1 MASQFTTAARIK
13 AHVGIPAGVT
23 QHDARIGY
31 AVDAVDS
38 ILLPLLG
45 LDPITGSVTQQ
56 WYSDRIDIEGPDEDR
71 VGLAHYPLVAG
82 SIAAVTNDGTALA
95 TTDWYTRDKV
105 GEVVLT
111 GDGSFFAE
119 GKQKVVVTYQA
130 GYPSVPG
137 ALSLAGDA
145 IGAWV
150 FNQLPKAGFESERI
164 GEVGYSARG
173 NGGGMDESD
182 LPPMIR
188 RLIAGYRR
196 TGTR

>member
-1 MASQFTTAARIK
+1 MASQFTTTARIK

-23 QHDARIGY
+23 QHDTRIGY

-45 LDPITGSVTQQ
+45 LDPISGSVTQQ
-56 WYSDRIDIEGPDEDR
+56 WYSDYIDVDEPNEDR
-71 VGLAHYPLVAG
+71 VALSHYPVVTG
-82 SIAAVTNDGTALA
+82 SIAGVTDDGTLLVV
-95 TTDWYTRDKV
+95 TDWYSRDKI

-111 GDGSFFAE
+111 GDGAFFTE
-119 GKQKVVVTYQA
+119 GKRKVVVTYQA
-130 GYPSVPG
+130 GYASVPG

-150 FNQLPKAGFESERI
+150 FNQLPKAGFDSESV
-164 GEVGYSARG
+164 GEYGYSARG
-173 NGGGMDESD
+173 SASASDGD
-182 LPPMIR
+182 LPPLIR

>member
-1 MASQFTTAARIK
+1 MASQFTTPARVK
-13 AHVGIPAGVT
+13 AHLSIPAGVT

-31 AVDAVDS
+31 AVDSVDS

-45 LDPITGSVTQQ
+45 LDPISGSVTQQ
-56 WYSDRIDIEGPDEDR
+56 WYSDYIDVGEPNEDR
-71 VGLAHYPLVAG
+71 VALSHYPVVAG
-82 SIAAVTNDGTALA
+82 SVAGVTNDGTLLGASE
-95 TTDWYTRDKV
+95 WYSRDKV
-105 GEVVLT
+105 GEIVLT
-111 GDGSFFAE
+111 GDGAFFAE
-119 GKQKVVVTYQA
+119 GKRKVVVTYQA

-150 FNQLPKAGFESERI
+150 FNQLPKGGFESERV
-164 GEVGYSARG
+164 GEYAYTSRSSSVAGDG
-173 NGGGMDESD
+173 D
-182 LPPMIR
+182 LPPLVR

>member
-1 MASQFTTAARIK
+1 MASQFTTTARVK

-45 LDPITGSVTQQ
+45 LDPISGSVTQQ
-56 WYSDRIDIEGPDEDR
+56 WYSDYIDVEEPDQDR
-71 VGLAHYPLVAG
+71 VALTHYPVVAG
-82 SIAAVTNDGTALA
+82 SIAGVTSDGSLLV
-95 TTDWYTRDKV
+95 TTDWYSRDKV

-111 GDGSFFAE
+111 GSGSFFPE
-119 GKQKVVVTYQA
+119 GKRKVVVTYQA
-130 GYPSVPG
+130 GYASVPG

-150 FNQLPKAGFESERI
+150 FNQLPKAGFESERV
-164 GEVGYSARG
+164 GEYAYSAK
-173 NGGGMDESD
+173 GGASAADGD
-182 LPPMIR
+182 LPPLIR

-196 TGTR
+196 AGTR

>member
-31 AVDAVDS
+31 AVAAVDS

-45 LDPITGSVTQQ
+45 LDPISGSVTQQ
-56 WYSDRIDIEGPDEDR
+56 WYSDHIDVAEPNEDR
-71 VGLAHYPLVAG
+71 VALSHYPVVAG
-82 SIAAVTNDGTALA
+82 SVAGVTNDGTLLA
-95 TTDWYTRDKV
+95 ATDWYSRDKV
-105 GEVVLT
+105 GEIVLT

-119 GKQKVVVTYQA
+119 GKRKVVVTYQA
-130 GYPSVPG
+130 GYVSVPG

-150 FNQLPKAGFESERI
+150 FNQLPKAGFESEGV
-164 GEVGYSARG
+164 GEYRYTAKGGTSASDG
-173 NGGGMDESD
+173 D
-182 LPPMIR
+182 LPPLIR

-196 TGTR
+196 AGTR